1 MPTNEQAVA
10 VLAHRTAQEQKAH
23 PEHTKIGRILG
34 ILRSGRSLNRF
45 EAERFG
51 DHCLHS
57 TVARLNAEG
66 FQIVGRWE
74 EVPCR
79 FAKTTRVKRYH
90 YVGGRHE

>member
-1 MPTNEQAVA
+1 M
-10 VLAHRTAQEQKAH
+10 
-23 PEHTKIGRILG
+23 GRILG

-45 EAERFG
+45 EAEDFG

-66 FQIVGRWE
+66 FQIIGRWE

-79 FAKTTRVKRYH
+79 FAKSTRVKRYY
-90 YVGGRHE
+90 YVGGRHEQ